1 MFSPIESI
9 RKEVMLQITNSL
21 TQLQL
26 GQPGPSIVPRVSQ
39 ETQTD
44 DTEANSGGNQE
55 SRQSK
60 VQSSQPRRQLRSS
73 LNHSHPSILLNG
85 PQSSVVPSGSDIL
98 RQPKEYLLN
107 RVDLVDGEE
116 KNHFWTNENCVLVG
130 LIFALKLSQSV
141 QRTVTLYVRKRSNKG
156 PFSLYYI
163 QLFARIKDAIVF
175 LGAIR
180 IE

>member
-107 RVDLVDGEE
+107 RVDLESRPGVPSRPASSQEE
-116 KNHFWTNENCVLVG
+116 FQEILRRG
-130 LIFALKLSQSV
+130 QV
-141 QRTVTLYVRKRSNKG
+141 QCQACTL
-156 PFSLYYI
+156 LYPVYS
-163 QLFARIKDAIVF
+163 
-175 LGAIR
+175 
-180 IE
+180 